1 MASLILYV
9 TEHCSLC
16 DAAFELLAGVPEVA
30 GLTLAV
36 VDIARPGAVS
46 DSEFVALGPRLPVL
60 AFSFETASNVG
71 QQLDWPFTAQQ
82 VAQLLR
88 R

>member
-1 MASLILYV
+1 MASLILYI

-16 DAAFELLAGVPEVA
+16 DIAFELLASVPEAA
-30 GLTLAV
+30 GVTLAV

-46 DSEFVALGPRLPVL
+46 EEAFESLGPRLPVL
-60 AFSFETASNVG
+60 AISFEAVPDDG

-82 VAQLLR
+82 VAQLLQH
-88 R
+88 